1 MTTLADYWG
10 SRIVPVGPL
19 SSPRRP
25 NQAGF
30 SLLEVLV
37 AFAILAVIM
46 GVLLQIFSGAAQR
59 ATLAESYLK
68 AATLAEAKLNELGVN
83 IPLAPGILTGEP
95 EGGFGWTLSVEPY
108 PVEVLGDA
116 GPNLMSLRVRV
127 IVGWQESGHHH
138 EISAATL
145 RIASAER

>member
-1 MTTLADYWG
+1 MTSLADYCG
-10 SRIVPVGPL
+10 SGTFPFGPL
-19 SSPRRP
+19 VLPRRS

-37 AFAILAVIM
+37 AFAILAVIL

-68 AATLAEAKLNELGVN
+68 AATLAESKLNELGVDT
-83 IPLAPGILTGEP
+83 PLAPGTLTGEP
-95 EGGFGWTLSVEPY
+95 EGGFDWTLRVEPY

-116 GPNLMSLRVRV
+116 GPNLISLRVTV
-127 IVGWQESGHHH
+127 VVGWQEIGRHH

-145 RIASAER
+145 RLASGER